1 MAPRHKSIETKH
13 YEERDGFFTDLA
25 RLGHLDRRAFMKIA
39 GISAGIPCSINRAQ
53 IRGNAFTPM

>member
-13 YEERDGFFTDLA
+13 YEERDSFFADLA

-39 GISAGIPCSINRAQ
+39 GISAGGSR
-53 IRGNAFTPM
+53 